1 MAAARRPDRLGEGRW
16 RVGWVGAR
24 FLLGMCCVAVM
35 VREGLVD
42 AQPNPLRRCC
52 PEGEG
57 HSVVPSDGI
66 GRTCCRATDCSLCS
80 GISTSP
86 KQGGQDI
93 PTELHLH
100 LEAVPVGSFCPE
112 GEASAHVC
120 TQTCGQAVS
129 TVDHAFTFHRLVTA
143 TAATSNSTC
152 AACCVLNFDIA
163 PLACQDKCNHATGGK
178 CFACDAASHPSMR
191 GAPCGSYLDSA
202 SCAHVNG
209 TRGYCVAHACAVQ
222 TVDVRLAFIRDF
234 RLTIDAPK
242 GFQYTFMP
250 TASGLLIMHYSLRIE
265 PHRETCCPAGVVAC
279 CGGVFTPGAAC
290 NGPASCADG
299 GECRA
304 YCGCPFDKANTNTG
318 PIPPTNL
325 VGDTECYTAAGQTAN
340 DVCSTFEVIFPLG
353 EESFSLI
360 GASPSFGMSALHTLK
375 WHQAK
380 DSSIRPSAPALAQ
393 VRMYGGGIIVDLEI
407 AMPVVAGEG
416 YALQGVAINVFSP
429 ETSRASSMC
438 PGISSLPLKPTS
450 LTMRSYVIGTT
461 FAGPVAAGGQVRM
474 ATEASCSGI
483 TSCGACVVFTGTGG
497 ARCDWRPQ
505 LGDCYARGGSA
516 TGVQAAT
523 SCSTLGPPKV
533 VGTEEGA
540 MPPGARTALIIV
552 TVICGVVAMAMFTW
566 LSGRAPDYNISLK
579 AMAPAATRETFVE
592 EVRAGRGRSAKLVPR
607 NEMQPSRHP
616 DGTLD
621 HQEVVMRARAED
633 PATPWHLMAPAA
645 VARHARRF
653 MYQRYGESVAE

>member
-1 MAAARRPDRLGEGRW
+1 M
-16 RVGWVGAR
+16 
-24 FLLGMCCVAVM
+24 
-35 VREGLVD
+35 
-42 AQPNPLRRCC
+42 Q
-52 PEGEG
+52 
-57 HSVVPSDGI
+57 
-66 GRTCCRATDCSLCS
+66 
-80 GISTSP
+80 
-86 KQGGQDI
+86 
-93 PTELHLH
+93 
-100 LEAVPVGSFCPE
+100 
-112 GEASAHVC
+112 
-120 TQTCGQAVS
+120 
-129 TVDHAFTFHRLVTA
+129 
-143 TAATSNSTC
+143 
-152 AACCVLNFDIA
+152 
-163 PLACQDKCNHATGGK
+163 
-178 CFACDAASHPSMR
+178 
-191 GAPCGSYLDSA
+191 
-202 SCAHVNG
+202 
-209 TRGYCVAHACAVQ
+209 
-222 TVDVRLAFIRDF
+222 
-234 RLTIDAPK
+234 
-242 GFQYTFMP
+242 
-250 TASGLLIMHYSLRIE
+250 
-265 PHRETCCPAGVVAC
+265 
-279 CGGVFTPGAAC
+279 
-290 NGPASCADG
+290 
-299 GECRA
+299 
-304 YCGCPFDKANTNTG
+304 
-318 PIPPTNL
+318 
-325 VGDTECYTAAGQTAN
+325 
-340 DVCSTFEVIFPLG
+340 
-353 EESFSLI
+353 
-360 GASPSFGMSALHTLK
+360 
-375 WHQAK
+375 QAK

-621 HQEVVMRARAED
+621 HQECVTHLGQLASAVTRALKSLPAGLFHGGAVVMRARAED